1 MRIEYLPTRATPT
14 RQRNPG
20 CMDENVE
27 TWDAMS
33 KKLPEP
39 YATAR
44 PTRAGKAGNEPIAEY
59 MDVGAPDRVVRV
71 AETEPETLQVSFD
84 AGAPLLW

>member
-1 MRIEYLPTRATPT
+1 METRGAVS
-14 RQRNPG
+14 
-20 CMDENVE
+20 E
-27 TWDAMS
+27 
-33 KKLPEP
+33 KLPEP